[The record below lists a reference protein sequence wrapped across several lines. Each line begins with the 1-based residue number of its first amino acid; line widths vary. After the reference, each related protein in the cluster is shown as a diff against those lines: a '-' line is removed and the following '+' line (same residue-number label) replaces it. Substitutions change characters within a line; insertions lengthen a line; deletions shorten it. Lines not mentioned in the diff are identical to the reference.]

1 MYPLSV
7 TIYDIA
13 KEAGVSGSTVS
24 RVLNGKPGVNA
35 QTRKKVQ
42 ALLEAHHFFANEA
55 ARGLVMQT
63 PRMMGILVADIRN
76 SHYAEGAYLIAQEFA
91 NHGYGALICNTGDD
105 DPSKV
110 DSLRVLASRRVDG
123 VALIGSTFQCDA
135 VRDALQ
141 LYFATTPVVIANGYV
156 DLPQAYGVVADEAEG
171 IASCVR
177 LLLGQ
182 GRRHLAFVNG
192 TDTPSNRIKQQGFLQ
207 EVEKNLTV
215 TSYVIQASSSEYQ
228 AGYDAT
234 ASLLVQHPQVDGII
248 YAVDLLAA
256 GGLRAVQDA
265 GRAVPQSVA
274 VIGVDNSPY
283 TYVTTPRLTSLD
295 TKLGELSLGCA
306 RALVDA
312 VEGKPGKKKQVI
324 VSSIVLRE
332 TT

>member
-1 MYPLSV
+1 MYPWSV

-42 ALLEAHHFFANEA
+42 ALLETHHFFANEA

-192 TDTPSNRIKQQGFLQ
+192 TDTPSNRIKQQGFPQRGGKDLPS
-207 EVEKNLTV
+207 LPMSFRPLHRSIRRGMTPLPACL
-215 TSYVIQASSSEYQ
+215 SSIPRWMASSMPSTFWLREVCE
-228 AGYDAT
+228 
-234 ASLLVQHPQVDGII
+234 LCRMR
-248 YAVDLLAA
+248 
-256 GGLRAVQDA
+256 GGLC
-265 GRAVPQSVA
+265 P
-274 VIGVDNSPY
+274 SP
-283 TYVTTPRLTSLD
+283 
-295 TKLGELSLGCA
+295 
-306 RALVDA
+306 
-312 VEGKPGKKKQVI
+312 
-324 VSSIVLRE
+324 
-332 TT
+332 